1 MQTGLYPYGVPAMEE
16 KFLEKPV
23 TFPFRSREADRQFRE
38 NSHLQVNL
46 MVIFL
51 HMRKAAGEKVLQ

>member
-16 KFLEKPV
+16 KPAI
-23 TFPFRSREADRQFRE
+23 FPFRSREVDRRFRE
-38 NSHLQVNL
+38 NRHLMADL
-46 MVIFL
+46 MGIFL